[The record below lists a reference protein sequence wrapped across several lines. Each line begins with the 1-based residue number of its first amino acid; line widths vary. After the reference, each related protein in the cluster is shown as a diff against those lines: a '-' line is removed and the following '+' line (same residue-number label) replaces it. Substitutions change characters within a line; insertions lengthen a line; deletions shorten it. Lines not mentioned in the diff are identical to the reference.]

1 MRSGSN
7 ETGRGAGLDNSEEQ
21 KCSGDNGSGEGFSGK
36 GYLKIVGLGPG
47 DECLMAPQ
55 ALEAI
60 HQADV
65 VVGYTGYIKLI
76 APNLLEGKE
85 VLSTGMMAEVERCR
99 RAVDE
104 ALSGKKVVMVCSG
117 DPGIYAM
124 AGLVMELLEVRD
136 LFRDICFEVVPGIPA
151 FVAAAALLGAPLMH
165 DFASVS
171 LSDLLTPWDKIEKR
185 LKCAADAD
193 FVIAIYNPRSKKRA
207 GHLNDAIRII
217 KTFRSGTTPVGIVN
231 KAYREGQRVQLVT
244 LDTVNEQDV
253 DMQTVLIIGNS
264 STRAVSGKMLTPRG
278 YAGKYD
284 I

>member
-1 MRSGSN
+1 MPPLAR
-7 ETGRGAGLDNSEEQ
+7 
-21 KCSGDNGSGEGFSGK
+21 
-36 GYLKIVGLGPG
+36 
-47 DECLMAPQ
+47 
-55 ALEAI
+55 EAI
-60 HQADV
+60 NQADV

-76 APNLLEGKE
+76 SQELLDGKD

-104 ALSGKKVVMVCSG
+104 ALSGKTVVMVCSG

-124 AGLVMELLEVRD
+124 AGLVMELLETRN
-136 LFRDICFEVVPGIPA
+136 LFSEISFEVIPGIPA
-151 FVAAAALLGAPLMH
+151 FTAAAALLGAPLMH

-207 GHLNDAIRII
+207 GHLIDAINII
-217 KTFRSGTTPVGIVN
+217 KLFRSGATPVGIVN
-231 KAYREGQRVQLVT
+231 KAYREGQKVQLVT

-264 STRAVSGKMLTPRG
+264 STRVTSGKMLTPRG

>member
-1 MRSGSN
+1 M
-7 ETGRGAGLDNSEEQ
+7 
-21 KCSGDNGSGEGFSGK
+21 
-36 GYLKIVGLGPG
+36 VGLGPG
-47 DECLMAPQ
+47 DECLMSPHAR
-55 ALEAI
+55 EAI
-60 HQADV
+60 HLADV

-76 APNLLEGKE
+76 APDLLEGKD

-104 ALSGKKVVMVCSG
+104 AVAGRNVAMVCSG

-124 AGLVMELLEVRD
+124 AGLVMELLETHD
-136 LFRDICFEVVPGIPA
+136 FFSDICFEVIPGIPA
-151 FVAAAALLGAPLMH
+151 FAAAAALLGAPLMH

-185 LKCAADAD
+185 IRCAADAD

-207 GHLNDAIRII
+207 GHLIDAINII
-217 KTFRSGTTPVGIVN
+217 KLFRRGSTPVGIVN
-231 KAYREGQRVQLVT
+231 RAYREGQKVQLVT

-264 STRAVSGKMLTPRG
+264 STREVAGKMLTPRG